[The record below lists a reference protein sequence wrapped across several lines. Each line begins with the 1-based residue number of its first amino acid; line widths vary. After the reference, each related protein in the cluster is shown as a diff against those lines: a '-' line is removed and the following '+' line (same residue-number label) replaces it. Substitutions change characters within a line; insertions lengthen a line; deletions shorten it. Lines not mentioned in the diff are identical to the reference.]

1 MSEKCNGCR
10 FCGNCTGTIETK
22 EEDGIQKKAL
32 CMSSFCVLFSWQSV
46 PVDFP
51 VLEIINAV
59 VFVNLLNLSDCI
71 HIGRVS
77 LFQQLFRI

>member
-1 MSEKCNGCR
+1 M
-10 FCGNCTGTIETK
+10 
-22 EEDGIQKKAL
+22 L
-32 CMSSFCVLFSWQSV
+32 SFCVLFPWQGV

-71 HIGRVS
+71 HIGWVS
-77 LFQQLFRI
+77 LFQQLFWI